1 VRKMGRNLLRLGIM
15 EPVILVISS
24 LSVVVALLFG
34 KSGQELVVLYLLTV
48 GVLNVF
54 VLTRWVV
61 NSRRT

>member
-1 VRKMGRNLLRLGIM
+1 M